1 MRSCRLQGF
10 WRQFIIQKRI
20 TDQTGLGNKSKT
32 ENMKTKFSALV
43 LVISFSLMAGCTT
56 AKRYSS
62 LTSPI
67 SENRLAA
74 IDLFGFRLTDS
85 KPPQSAMS
93 LWDMG
98 AEAQSQYIRILNTR
112 YPDNRRFRE
121 AVNFRYSDDLHEAV
135 PDDYIN
141 KDLRLIFSVSRS
153 HDYYNPGQS
162 GGITVTPADRIEYLK
177 ISLELPE
184 RSPLRFTG
192 WNMYSTEYG
201 SIEIADI
208 SFSRSIE
215 IDAATGLTAGNDNSE
230 GKLTAGGKSSLSR
243 KEDQSLKYR
252 YLKLNGSLDNKLIQM
267 EEEGTREID
276 LTGNI
281 IADVSVSFDRFPGV
295 VTVMTGLNDST
306 GKYSMPEKVT
316 IQFDD
321 VMVPLMRDI
330 EDTIY
335 AELSM
340 DYLYR
345 NVVRGDKTFP
355 EWDDRIRYIRGSVKA
370 MVPVLTASDYVPGFF
385 CIGSAGKDDKR
396 EVLRLASEGSSYP
409 LIFRSY
415 GEALSFHKWL
425 IWYFGKQ
432 DFPEKGVNPG
442 GYVLR
447 YRGSD
452 LTGKIFLSDSSIR
465 LLPYYMQDF

>member
-1 MRSCRLQGF
+1 
-10 WRQFIIQKRI
+10 
-20 TDQTGLGNKSKT
+20 
-32 ENMKTKFSALV
+32 MKTKYSALF

-62 LTSPI
+62 RMSRLN
-67 SENRLAA
+67 ENSLAE
-74 IDLFGFRLTDS
+74 IDLFGFRLSDS
-85 KPPQSAMS
+85 KPSEEAKS
-93 LWDMG
+93 LWDLG
-98 AEAQSQYIRILNTR
+98 AEAQAQYIRILNTR
-112 YPDNRRFRE
+112 YPDNERFRE
-121 AVNFRYSDDLHEAV
+121 AVNYRYFEDLQEAM

-141 KDLRLIFSVSRS
+141 KDLRLVFSVSKN
-153 HDYYNPGQS
+153 HDYYNPGHT

-208 SFSRSIE
+208 TFSRSIE
-215 IDAATGLTAGNDNSE
+215 IDATTGLTAGDDNTE
-230 GKLTAGGKSSLSR
+230 GKITAGGRSSLSR

-252 YLKLNGSLDNKLIQM
+252 YLKLNGSLSSNLIQM

-306 GKYSMPEKVT
+306 GKYSQPEKVT
-316 IQFDD
+316 IQLTD
-321 VMVPLMRDI
+321 VMVPLMKDI

-340 DYLYR
+340 DYIYR
-345 NVVRGDKTFP
+345 NVTKGDNTFP
-355 EWDDRIRYIRGSVKA
+355 EWDDRIRYITGSVKSR
-370 MVPVLTASDYVPGFF
+370 VPVFTATDYVPGFF
-385 CIGSAGKDDKR
+385 CIGSVGMDGHR
-396 EVLRLASEGSSYP
+396 EILRLEWQGGNNP
-409 LIFRSY
+409 VIFRSY
-415 GEALSFHKWL
+415 GEALSFHRWL
-425 IWYFGKQ
+425 TWYFNKQ
-432 DFPEKGVNPG
+432 DNPSKAVNPG
-442 GYVLR
+442 GYALR
-447 YRGSD
+447 YKDSD
-452 LTGKIFLSDSSIR
+452 LTGKIFQGDGSIR